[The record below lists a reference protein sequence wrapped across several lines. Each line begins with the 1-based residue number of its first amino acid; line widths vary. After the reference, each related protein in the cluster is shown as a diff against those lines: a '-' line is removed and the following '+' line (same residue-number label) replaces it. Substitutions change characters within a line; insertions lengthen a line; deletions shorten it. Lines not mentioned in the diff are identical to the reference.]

1 MVFVHNSLFL
11 SAVDLIELHLIIGT
25 FTIVTCVVIF
35 IYMYL
40 HAIKAYMNDIEYNF
54 VFNVVKWNISFFNFH
69 VCIYT
74 HYLSLGKHK
83 YFSWLLKMFIKGVW
97 LFPQEDN
104 FKKRRSERTDFNI
117 NIASNLRIVLNLNK
131 VNVWLLCKWRV
142 CFITIF
148 QQLYYSSEDTYI
160 WCQLL

>member
-11 SAVDLIELHLIIGT
+11 SAVDLVELHLIIGT

-54 VFNVVKWNISFFNFH
+54 VFNVVKWNISFLNFH

-74 HYLSLGKHK
+74 HYSSLGQHK
-83 YFSWLLKMFIKGVW
+83 YFF
-97 LFPQEDN
+97 
-104 FKKRRSERTDFNI
+104 
-117 NIASNLRIVLNLNK
+117 
-131 VNVWLLCKWRV
+131 
-142 CFITIF
+142 
-148 QQLYYSSEDTYI
+148 
-160 WCQLL
+160 